1 MYKKYR
7 NYLYDIECVI
17 LMTFKF
23 KAYDFNTYDIHDYI
37 IKVLYEFKGYDFRP
51 KIKVKYS

>member
-17 LMTFKF
+17 LMTFKY
-23 KAYDFNTYDIHDYI
+23 KVYDFNTYDIHNYI

-51 KIKVKYS
+51 KIMVKYS